1 MKADIRDNGV
11 AVISP
16 KGSLVGGD
24 VLEDLKT
31 TAHGLLAQGTR
42 RLVLDLS
49 GVDLVNSTGLGSL
62 IGLHSSF
69 REQDGTVVLS
79 GADKKI
85 RNLFVIT
92 RLASVFPIVDTVD
105 EAIAAASA

>member
-11 AVISP
+11 AVLSP
-16 KGSLVGGD
+16 KGALVGGD
-24 VLEDLKT
+24 LLDDLKT
-31 TAHGLLAQGTR
+31 TAQGLLAQGTR
-42 RLVLDLS
+42 RLVIDLS

-62 IGLHSSF
+62 IGLHSGF
-69 REQDGTVVLS
+69 RENDGTVVLS

-92 RLASVFPIVDTVD
+92 RLASVFPIVDTID
-105 EAIAAASA
+105 EGIATASA

>member
-11 AVISP
+11 AVLSP

-24 VLEDLKT
+24 LLDDLKT
-31 TAHGLLAQGTR
+31 TAQGLLAQGTR

-62 IGLHSSF
+62 IGLSSSF
-69 REQDGTVVLS
+69 QENDGKVVLS

-85 RNLFVIT
+85 QNLFVIT
-92 RLASVFPIVDTVD
+92 RLASVFPLVDTVD
-105 EAIAAASA
+105 EGIAMASA

>member
-11 AVISP
+11 AVLSP
-16 KGSLVGGD
+16 KGALVGGD
-24 VLEDLKT
+24 VLETLKT

-42 RLVLDLS
+42 RLVIDLS
-49 GVDLVNSTGLGSL
+49 GVNLVNSTGLGSL

-69 REQDGTVVLS
+69 READGTVVLA

-85 RNLFVIT
+85 QNLFVLT
-92 RLASVFPIVDTVD
+92 RLASVFPIADTVD
-105 EAIAAASA
+105 EALAQAEA